1 MKLKIALAVFVVFAL
16 TFACV
21 LHYYLPRK
29 ELVTITGID
38 SKRAE
43 GIPVDGDRSDNGRSF
58 DIYYIYVLDADN
70 TPRILSNEN
79 TAWGFP
85 PYFKFDAAD
94 MQSKAINY
102 VGKKVVIRYYG
113 WRITYLNLFQNITSF
128 EPGDEASSL
137 TSWVRLSVYGLWAF
151 ILILIFPRYVS
162 LFRENKPKS
171 SK

>member
-1 MKLKIALAVFVVFAL
+1 MKLKIALVVFTVFAL
-16 TFACV
+16 AFSCL

-29 ELVTITGID
+29 ELVSITGID

-43 GIPVDGDRSDNGRSF
+43 AIPVESDRADDNRPQ

-70 TPRILSNEN
+70 SPGIFSNIN

-94 MQSKAINY
+94 MQSKASSL
-102 VGKKVVIRYYG
+102 VGKQVVIRYYG
-113 WRITYLNLFQNITSF
+113 WRNQILNLFPNITSF
-128 EPGDEASSL
+128 EPGDESSAL
-137 TSWVRLSVYGLWAF
+137 TSWVRLAVFGLWIF
-151 ILILIFPRYVS
+151 VLVLIFPRY
-162 LFRENKPKS
+162 LAFFHRS